1 MSGFFDK
8 IKESGE
14 KLNNA
19 VAKAQQEHNDKV
31 AQLKE
36 ARGNKLKTLGLNY
49 AGGYND
55 YRKAAGLLHFYE
67 KQVEFAS
74 PMSTHFTILNTDIRD
89 VAIEGKDEVGRRVT
103 VTRLL
108 AVGIFAFALKKKTKE
123 KEAYLT
129 LELTDGQEVVFFV
142 EKISPMELKTQ
153 LAQVISRVKQGA
165 KAEQTQAVTG
175 GSVADELTKLAD
187 LRDRGILTQDE
198 FDAKKGQ
205 LLGL

>member
-8 IKESGE
+8 IKE
-14 KLNNA
+14 
-19 VAKAQQEHNDKV
+19 
-31 AQLKE
+31 
-36 ARGNKLKTLGLNY
+36 ARGDKLKTIGLNY
-49 AGGYND
+49 MGGYND
-55 YRKAAGLLHFYE
+55 NRKAAGILTFYE
-67 KQVEFAS
+67 KQTEFSS
-74 PMSTHFTILNTDIRD
+74 PLSTHFTIANTDITD
-89 VAIEGKDEVGRRVT
+89 VVIEGKDEVGRRVT

-129 LELTDGQEVVFFV
+129 LELADGQEVVFFV
-142 EKISPMELKTQ
+142 DKIAPMELKTR

-165 KAEQTQAVTG
+165 KASQTQAVTG
-175 GSVADELTKLAD
+175 GSVADELAKLAD

-198 FDAKKGQ
+198 FDAKKSQ